1 VLESKE
7 REEREEEVCMLE
19 EKMDD
24 LLSKTKLPED
34 AENIDTEILEKKKLH
49 LTLTKHQQT
58 RYTRC
63 MNAIKTYG
71 KIIAFNI

>member
-1 VLESKE
+1 MLESKE

-24 LLSKTKLPED
+24 LLSITKLPED
-34 AENIDTEILEKKKLH
+34 TENIDTEILEKKLH
-49 LTLTKHQQT
+49 LTLTKYQQT